1 MSSAASVCSLARV
14 ASYRVPSRNFN
25 LVISRGSVVEWSHNT
40 QSSAIVNAANE
51 GCLGGGGVDGAIGD
65 AGGDVLFEDRMN
77 LPQLQPGV
85 RCQTGS
91 AVMTGPNSYGS
102 LVNYKYYQIDQCLSS
117 YESFSNQL
125 FLFLSFTCISECAVC
140 YPCGGPG
147 LHAVRY

>member
-65 AGGDVLFEDRMN
+65 AGGDMLFEDRMN
-77 LPQLQPGV
+77 LPQQQPGV

-91 AVMTGPNSYGS
+91 AP
-102 LVNYKYYQIDQCLSS
+102 
-117 YESFSNQL
+117 
-125 FLFLSFTCISECAVC
+125 
-140 YPCGGPG
+140 
-147 LHAVRY
+147 